1 MSYRASEARK
11 RLNGCSKRQQMA
23 GREKQERIEKLRQ
36 FNAVARTLP
45 GHESFCEA
53 MEEAL
58 LELEDVATDAVQ

>member
-1 MSYRASEARK
+1 
-11 RLNGCSKRQQMA
+11 MA

-45 GHESFCEA
+45 GHESFCDA

>member
-11 RLNGCSKRQQMA
+11 RLNGSHKA
-23 GREKQERIEKLRQ
+23 SLLSGREKQDQIDKLRQ

-45 GHESFCEA
+45 GHESFCDA